1 MIPPSSIRFP
11 LAMALLFAA
20 GCAAPPPLR
29 QTPLSQNEL
38 DPFLASGRDARELG
52 ITIYPAPAGTRFA
65 NANRPHAER
74 TAQLDF
80 VSPRNSPRPVVN
92 LETPL
97 ADRPFPVL
105 LDSSARQNWA
115 VMSSLR
121 ALDFRAFKPPLGEYA
136 DHVVADIPGYAGA
149 GNTLIF
155 DTLHVEYPVFHVP
168 PARGGLGPL
177 ARVAEEEADRRPGAP
192 PAPGLTQARRMP
204 AVVGASLLQ
213 SFAGYVR
220 FDFPGRSVGFSSSG
234 TYRPAGAVLANLPMR
249 DWRGRPAIQAALDG
263 EPVTLV
269 IDTAG
274 DFDLAVPG
282 EVPAGAT
289 GTLVLGAWA
298 IEEAGIAAHAA
309 LGLPEDFPARL
320 GLGLLARAAVTL
332 DFKNRRVWFEGKAL
346 PGAEKSGTSSGDETA
361 EDEAPVHYRGI
372 TR

>member
-1 MIPPSSIRFP
+1 MISPSFIRFP
-11 LAMALLFAA
+11 LATALLWAA

-29 QTPLSQNEL
+29 QTPLSQGEL

-92 LETPL
+92 LEAPL

-121 ALDFRAFKPPLGEYA
+121 TLDFRAFKPPLGEYA

-149 GNTLIF
+149 GRTLLF

-177 ARVAEEEADRRPGAP
+177 ARVAEDPDRRPGRAP
-192 PAPGLTQARRMP
+192 TPGQTLARRMP
-204 AVVGASLLQ
+204 AVVGSALLQ

-220 FDFPGRSVGFSSSG
+220 FDFPRRSVVFSSSG
-234 TYRPAGAVLANLPMR
+234 TYRPAGAVRANLPML
-249 DWRGRPAIQAALDG
+249 DWRGRPAIQATLDG
-263 EPVTLV
+263 APLTLV

-274 DFDLAVPG
+274 DFDLAFPG
-282 EVPAGAT
+282 EVPEGAT
-289 GTLVLGAWA
+289 GTLA
-298 IEEAGIAAHAA
+298 IGGWSIAEAGIAAHAA

-320 GLGLLARAAVTL
+320 GLGVLARGAVTL
-332 DFKNRRVWFEGKAL
+332 DYKNRRVWFEGKTL
-346 PGAEKSGTSSGDETA
+346 PGAEKSATSSGDETA
-361 EDEAPVHYRGI
+361 GGEAPVHYRGI